1 MRLVTSVAA
10 AALALLAAA
19 QPAAADAAYEAF
31 GTRGRAQD
39 VKRTIDIVMRDNS
52 YQPQRIQVRAGE
64 TVRFRVRN
72 AGELLHEFN
81 IGTAAMHQQH
91 QREMQAMFESGMMSA
106 TSKDAMAG
114 MDHSKM
120 PGMNHGA
127 MGHGGMSHGSM
138 NHGSAPMR
146 HDDPNAVLVDPGKT
160 EEMVFKFT
168 KATTLEFACNI
179 PGHYESGMVGSVTF
193 SR

>member
-1 MRLVTSVAA
+1 MALGVAA
-10 AALALLAAA
+10 INVS
-19 QPAAADAAYEAF
+19 PAVADSAYQAF

-39 VKRTIDIVMRDNS
+39 VKRTIDVVMRDNS

-91 QREMQAMFESGMMSA
+91 QREMQAMFDSGMMSA

-127 MGHGGMSHGSM
+127 MNHGGM
-138 NHGSAPMR
+138 NHGAMR

-160 EEMVFKFT
+160 EEMIFKFT
-168 KATTLEFACNI
+168 KAATLEFACNI
-179 PGHYESGMVGSVTF
+179 PGHYESGMVGKVDF
-193 SR
+193 AR

>member
-1 MRLVTSVAA
+1 MRLATSIAA
-10 AALALLAAA
+10 AILAAIAAA
-19 QPAAADAAYEAF
+19 QIQPASADSAYQAF

-39 VKRTIDIVMRDNS
+39 VRRTIDIVMRDNS

-81 IGTAAMHQQH
+81 IGTAVMHQQH
-91 QREMQAMFESGMMSA
+91 QREMRAMFDSGMMSA

-114 MDHSKM
+114 MDHSRM

-127 MGHGGMSHGSM
+127 MGHGGMDHG
-138 NHGSAPMR
+138 AMR

-160 EEMVFKFT
+160 GEMVFKFT
-168 KATTLEFACNI
+168 RATSLEFACNI
-179 PGHYESGMVGSVTF
+179 PGHYESGMVGNVTF

>member
-1 MRLVTSVAA
+1 MRLVTSIAA
-10 AALALLAAA
+10 AALAVVAVAA
-19 QPAAADAAYEAF
+19 QTRPAAADSAYQAF
-31 GTRGRAQD
+31 GARGRAQE
-39 VKRTIDIVMRDNS
+39 VKRTVDIVMRDNS

-91 QREMQAMFESGMMSA
+91 QREMQAMFDGGMMSA

-127 MGHGGMSHGSM
+127 MGHGGM
-138 NHGSAPMR
+138 NHGGAPMS
-146 HDDPNAVLVDPGKT
+146 HDDPNAVLVNPGQT

-168 KATTLEFACNI
+168 KATELEFACNI
-179 PGHYESGMVGSVTF
+179 PGHYESGMVGNVVF
-193 SR
+193 QR

>member
-1 MRLVTSVAA
+1 MRFVTSFAVAVMA
-10 AALALLAAA
+10 VVAFAA
-19 QPAAADAAYEAF
+19 QTEPAAADSAYQAF
-31 GTRGRAQD
+31 GARGRAQD
-39 VKRTIDIVMRDNS
+39 VKRTVEIVMRDNS

-72 AGELLHEFN
+72 TGELLHEFN

-91 QREMQAMFESGMMSA
+91 QREMRAMFDSGMMSA
-106 TSKDAMAG
+106 TSKDAMVG

-120 PGMNHGA
+120 PGMNHGTV
-127 MGHGGMSHGSM
+127 GHGSM
-138 NHGSAPMR
+138 NHSAAPMR

-160 EEMVFKFT
+160 EEMIFKFT

-179 PGHYESGMVGSVTF
+179 PGHYESGMVGNVVF
-193 SR
+193 QR

>member
-1 MRLVTSVAA
+1 MAIAAVAA
-10 AALALLAAA
+10 
-19 QPAAADAAYEAF
+19 QTRPAAADSAYQAF

-39 VKRTIDIVMRDNS
+39 VKRTVDIVMLDNS
-52 YQPQRIQVRAGE
+52 YQPQRIQVQAGE

-72 AGELLHEFN
+72 TGELLHEFN

-91 QREMQAMFESGMMSA
+91 QREMQAMFDSGMMSA

-114 MDHSKM
+114 MDHSNM

-127 MGHGGMSHGSM
+127 MGHGAAM
-138 NHGSAPMR
+138 MR
-146 HDDPNAVLVDPGKT
+146 HDDPNAVLVNPGQT

-168 KATTLEFACNI
+168 KAADLEFACNV
-179 PGHYESGMVGSVTF
+179 PGHYQSGMVGNVVF

>member
-1 MRLVTSVAA
+1 MRLVTSTMAATLAIVAVAA
-10 AALALLAAA
+10 
-19 QPAAADAAYEAF
+19 QTGPAAADSAYQAF
-31 GTRGRAQD
+31 GDRGRAQD
-39 VKRTIDIVMRDNS
+39 AKRAVDIVMRDNS

-72 AGELLHEFN
+72 TGELLHEFN

-91 QREMQAMFESGMMSA
+91 QREMQAMFDSGMMSA

-120 PGMNHGA
+120 LRMNHGATGHGGMNHGGA
-127 MGHGGMSHGSM
+127 GIS
-138 NHGSAPMR
+138 
-146 HDDPNAVLVDPGKT
+146 HDDPNAVLVNPGKT
-160 EEMVFKFT
+160 EEMIFKFT
-168 KATTLEFACNI
+168 KTTELEFACNV
-179 PGHYESGMVGSVTF
+179 PGHYESGMVGNVVF

>member
-1 MRLVTSVAA
+1 MRLVTSIAA
-10 AALALLAAA
+10 AALAVVAVAA
-19 QPAAADAAYEAF
+19 QTGPAAADSAYQAF
-31 GTRGRAQD
+31 GDRGRAQD
-39 VKRTIDIVMRDNS
+39 AKRTVDIVMRDNS

-72 AGELLHEFN
+72 TGELLHEFN
-81 IGTAAMHQQH
+81 IGTAVMHQQH
-91 QREMQAMFESGMMSA
+91 QREMQAMFDSGMMSA

-127 MGHGGMSHGSM
+127 MGHGGM
-138 NHGSAPMR
+138 NHGGAPMS
-146 HDDPNAVLVDPGKT
+146 HDDPNAVLVNPGKT

-168 KATTLEFACNI
+168 KATELEFACNI
-179 PGHYESGMVGSVTF
+179 PGHYESGMVGNVVF
-193 SR
+193 QR

>member
-1 MRLVTSVAA
+1 MRFATSFAATVLAVAA
-10 AALALLAAA
+10 VVVQI
-19 QPAAADAAYEAF
+19 QPAAADSAYQAF

-64 TVRFRVRN
+64 TIRFRVRN

-91 QREMQAMFESGMMSA
+91 QREMQVMFESGMMSA

-114 MDHSKM
+114 MGHSKM
-120 PGMNHGA
+120 PGMNHSS
-127 MGHGGMSHGSM
+127 MGHGSM
-138 NHGSAPMR
+138 NHGAAPMR
-146 HDDPNAVLVDPGKT
+146 HDDPNAVLVNPGQT
-160 EEMVFKFT
+160 EEMIFKFT
-168 KATTLEFACNI
+168 KSAALEFACNV
-179 PGHYESGMVGSVTF
+179 PGHYESGMMGNVVF

>member
-1 MRLVTSVAA
+1 MRFVTSIAA
-10 AALALLAAA
+10 TVLALTAAVVQV
-19 QPAAADAAYEAF
+19 QPAAADSAYQAF

-39 VKRTIDIVMRDNS
+39 VKRTVDIVMRDNS

-64 TVRFRVRN
+64 TIRFRVRN

-81 IGTAAMHQQH
+81 IGTAIMHQQH

-114 MDHSKM
+114 MDHSNM
-120 PGMNHGA
+120 PGMNHGV
-127 MGHGGMSHGSM
+127 MGHGGM
-138 NHGSAPMR
+138 NHGAAPMR
-146 HDDPNAVLVDPGKT
+146 HDDPNAVLVNPGKA
-160 EEMVFKFT
+160 EEMIFRFT
-168 KATTLEFACNI
+168 KAADLEFACNI
-179 PGHYESGMVGSVTF
+179 PGHYESGMMGKVVF

>member
-1 MRLVTSVAA
+1 MALGVAA
-10 AALALLAAA
+10 INVS
-19 QPAAADAAYEAF
+19 PAVADSAYQAF

-39 VKRTIDIVMRDNS
+39 VKRTIDVVMRDNS

-91 QREMQAMFESGMMSA
+91 QREMQAMFDSGMMSA

-127 MGHGGMSHGSM
+127 M
-138 NHGSAPMR
+138 NHGAMR

-160 EEMVFKFT
+160 EEMIFKFT
-168 KATTLEFACNI
+168 KAATLEFACNI
-179 PGHYESGMVGSVTF
+179 PGHYESGMVGKVDF
-193 SR
+193 AR

>member
-1 MRLVTSVAA
+1 MRFVTSFSATVLALTAVAA
-10 AALALLAAA
+10 QI
-19 QPAAADAAYEAF
+19 QPAAADSAYQAF

-39 VKRTIDIVMRDNS
+39 VKRTVDIVMRDNT

-127 MGHGGMSHGSM
+127 MGHGGM
-138 NHGSAPMR
+138 NHGAAPMR
-146 HDDPNAVLVDPGKT
+146 HDDPNAVLVNPGKT
-160 EEMVFKFT
+160 EEMIFKFT
-168 KATTLEFACNI
+168 KAANLEFACNI
-179 PGHYESGMVGSVTF
+179 PGHYEAGMVGNVVF
-193 SR
+193 QR

>member
-1 MRLVTSVAA
+1 MRFLTSSAAVVLAIVAVAA
-10 AALALLAAA
+10 QI
-19 QPAAADAAYEAF
+19 QPAAANSAYQAF
-31 GTRGRAQD
+31 GTRGRAPD
-39 VKRTIDIVMRDNS
+39 VRRTIDIVMRDNS

-81 IGTAAMHQQH
+81 IGTAAMHQRH

-114 MDHSKM
+114 MDHS
-120 PGMNHGA
+120 A

-138 NHGSAPMR
+138 NHGSTPMR
-146 HDDPNAVLVDPGKT
+146 HDDPNAVLVEPGKT

-168 KATTLEFACNI
+168 KAADLEFACNI
-179 PGHYESGMVGSVTF
+179 PGHYQSGMVGEVAF

>member
-1 MRLVTSVAA
+1 MRLWIG
-10 AALALLAAA
+10 LLAAVIMA
-19 QPAAADAAYEAF
+19 AGIGGAPALADSAYQAF
-31 GTRGRAQD
+31 GTKGRPQD
-39 VKRTIDIVMRDNS
+39 VRRTIDIVMRDNR
-52 YQPQRIQVRAGE
+52 YQPQRIQVRTGE
-64 TVRFRVRN
+64 TIRFRVRN
-72 AGELLHEFN
+72 DGEFLHEFN

-106 TSKDAMAG
+106 ASKDAIVG

-127 MGHGGMSHGSM
+127 V
-138 NHGSAPMR
+138 R

-160 EEMVFKFT
+160 EEMIFKFT
-168 KATTLEFACNI
+168 KAANLEFACNI
-179 PGHYESGMVGSVTF
+179 PGHYESGMVGNVTF

>member
-10 AALALLAAA
+10 AALALLAVAG
-19 QPAAADAAYEAF
+19 QTWPAAADQSYQEF
-31 GTRGRAQD
+31 GTLGRAQD

-52 YQPQRIQVRAGE
+52 YQTQRIQVRAGE
-64 TVRFRVRN
+64 TIRVRVRN

-91 QREMQAMFESGMMSA
+91 QREMRAMFESGMMSA
-106 TSKDAMAG
+106 TRKDAMAG
-114 MDHSKM
+114 MDHSSM

-127 MGHGGMSHGSM
+127 MGHGGM
-138 NHGSAPMR
+138 NHGGAAMR
-146 HDDPNAVLVDPGKT
+146 HDDPNAVLVNPGQT
-160 EEMVFKFT
+160 EEMIFKFT
-168 KATTLEFACNI
+168 KAAELEFACNV
-179 PGHYESGMVGSVTF
+179 PGHYESGMVGNVVF

>member
-1 MRLVTSVAA
+1 MRFATSFAATVLALTAVAA
-10 AALALLAAA
+10 QI
-19 QPAAADAAYEAF
+19 QPAAADSAYQAF

-39 VKRTIDIVMRDNS
+39 VRRTVDIVMQDNT

-127 MGHGGMSHGSM
+127 MGHGGM
-138 NHGSAPMR
+138 NHGAAPMR
-146 HDDPNAVLVDPGKT
+146 HDDPNAVLVNPGKT
-160 EEMVFKFT
+160 EEMIFKFT
-168 KATTLEFACNI
+168 KAANLEFACNI
-179 PGHYESGMVGSVTF
+179 PGHYEAGMVGNVVF
-193 SR
+193 QR

>member
-1 MRLVTSVAA
+1 MRLVTSAAA
-10 AALALLAAA
+10 AALALLAIVAQI
-19 QPAAADAAYEAF
+19 QPAAADQSYQEF
-31 GTRGRAQD
+31 GARGRAVD
-39 VKRTIDIVMRDNS
+39 AKRTVDIVMRDNS
-52 YQPQRIQVRAGE
+52 YQTQRIQVRAGE

-72 AGELLHEFN
+72 AGEFLHEFN

-91 QREMQAMFESGMMSA
+91 QREMRAMFESGMMSA

-114 MDHSKM
+114 MDHSSM

-127 MGHGGMSHGSM
+127 GGHGGM
-138 NHGSAPMR
+138 NHGAAPMR
-146 HDDPNAVLVDPGKT
+146 HDDPNAVLVEPGKT

-168 KATTLEFACNI
+168 KAAELEFACNV
-179 PGHYESGMVGSVTF
+179 PGHYEAGMVGNVVF

>member
-1 MRLVTSVAA
+1 MRLVTSIAA
-10 AALALLAAA
+10 AALAIVAVAAQT
-19 QPAAADAAYEAF
+19 QPAAADSAYQAF
-31 GTRGRAQD
+31 GDRGRAQD
-39 VKRTIDIVMRDNS
+39 AKRTVDIVMRDNS

-81 IGTAAMHQQH
+81 IGTAAMHQRH
-91 QREMQAMFESGMMSA
+91 QREMQAMFDSGMMSA

-127 MGHGGMSHGSM
+127 MGHGGM
-138 NHGSAPMR
+138 NHGGAGMS
-146 HDDPNAVLVDPGKT
+146 HDDANAVLVNPGKT
-160 EEMVFKFT
+160 EEMIFKFT
-168 KATTLEFACNI
+168 KATELEFACNI
-179 PGHYESGMVGSVTF
+179 PGHYESGMVGNVLF
-193 SR
+193 QR

>member
-1 MRLVTSVAA
+1 MRFATSFAATVLAVAA
-10 AALALLAAA
+10 VAVQI
-19 QPAAADAAYEAF
+19 QPAAADSAYQAF

-64 TVRFRVRN
+64 TIRFRVRN

-91 QREMQAMFESGMMSA
+91 QREMQVMFESGMMSA
-106 TSKDAMAG
+106 TSKDAMAS

-120 PGMNHGA
+120 PGMNHSS
-127 MGHGGMSHGSM
+127 MEHGSM
-138 NHGSAPMR
+138 NHGAIPMR
-146 HDDPNAVLVDPGKT
+146 HDDPNAVLVNPGQT
-160 EEMVFKFT
+160 EEMIFKFT
-168 KATTLEFACNI
+168 KSAALEFACNV
-179 PGHYESGMVGSVTF
+179 PGHYESGMMGNVVF